1 MTPGGGTATQD
12 TRGGGRNYISSGTC
26 SGVAYTQEQRLTI
39 GYELTTRSD
48 PTGAWV
54 PASQS
59 VSGLLLTIYAS
70 TFGNRAEFSTSG
82 NVSGCTNAA
91 NLRQLHHFDLSS
103 TTATGGSLGTAG
115 MVLTTSAGLSRKWAA
130 AGDADYMNSMQY
142 VNVWFPTKGLP
153 SGWNNGS
160 TMSQH
165 VIKEV
170 IYAVVKGGLEYS
182 TDGTAGGKSNTGA
195 MTNFDESLIYL

>member
-1 MTPGGGTATQD
+1 MTPGGGTVTQD
-12 TRGGGRNYISSGTC
+12 ARGGGRMYISSGTC
-26 SGVAYTQEQRLTI
+26 SGVAFTQEQRLTI

-91 NLRQLHHFDLSS
+91 NLRQLHQFDLSS

-115 MVLTTSAGLSRKWAA
+115 MVLTTSAGFTRKWAA
-130 AGDADYMNSMQY
+130 AGDADYMISAHDIDRLFN
-142 VNVWFPTKGLP
+142 L
-153 SGWNNGS
+153 
-160 TMSQH
+160 
-165 VIKEV
+165 IKELREQKIDYKH
-170 IYAVVKGGLEYS
+170 IY
-182 TDGTAGGKSNTGA
+182 KS
-195 MTNFDESLIYL
+195 